1 MIYNLNIK
9 SKGFALVLVLWVLSL
24 LTLMAGSFALGMRR
38 EISITEGIKN
48 NAQAAA
54 IAESGIA
61 IAELMLLGSETDK
74 VNAEQ
79 DKSWRTDGSIYQI
92 NYGDTRVRI
101 RMLSET
107 GKIDINQA
115 DTQLLRALFSR
126 APATEDDRIDPLIRV
141 AKLVGA
147 VMDWRDSDDI
157 VSQNGAEKPEY
168 QTAGLKYQPANKAFQ
183 NTEELQMVLGMNA
196 RTFKWLEP
204 LITVYSGQAQVDK
217 NATREVLS
225 LLPDLEPSIIA
236 QFLEARAESAKL
248 GKPLTF
254 PITSKYMNA
263 AEGEGLQSGAVT
275 IISEAKLAD
284 GSRAAVGALV
294 IKSEVDPT
302 LPFQVLKW
310 QRSYANEIS
319 LFSTAMNELLVAQY
333 NEPQFND

>member
-74 VNAEQ
+74 INAEQ

-126 APATEDDRIDPLIRV
+126 APATEDDRNDPLIRV
-141 AKLVGA
+141 SKWVGA
-147 VMDWRDSDDI
+147 VMDWRDSDDT
-157 VSQNGAEKPEY
+157 VSPNGAEKPEY

-183 NTEELQMVLGMNA
+183 NIEELQMVLGMNA
-196 RTFKWLEP
+196 KTFKWLEP

-217 NATREVLS
+217 SATREVLS
-225 LLPDLEPSIIA
+225 LLPDLEPGIIG
-236 QFLEARAESAKL
+236 QFLEARSESAKL
-248 GKPLTF
+248 DKPLTF
-254 PITSKYMNA
+254 PITSKYING
-263 AEGEGLQSGAVT
+263 AEAEGLQSGAVT

-294 IKSEVDPT
+294 IKSEVDPA

>member
-48 NAQAAA
+48 NAQAIA

-61 IAELMLLGSETDK
+61 IAELMLLGSATDSI
-74 VNAEQ
+74 NAEQ
-79 DKSWRTDGSIYQI
+79 DKSWRTDGSVYQI

-115 DTQLLRALFSR
+115 DPQLLRALFSR
-126 APATEDDRIDPLIRV
+126 APAPDDDRKDPLIRV

-147 VMDWRDSDDI
+147 VMDWRDSDDT
-157 VSQNGAEKPEY
+157 VSPDGAEKPEY
-168 QTAGLKYQPANKAFQ
+168 QTAGLKYHPANKPFQ
-183 NTEELQMVLGMNA
+183 NIEELQMVLGMDA
-196 RTFKWLEP
+196 ETFKWLEP

-225 LLPDLEPSIIA
+225 LLPGLEPAIIE
-236 QFLEARAESAKL
+236 QFLEARTESAKF

-254 PITSKYMNA
+254 PITSKYING
-263 AEGEGLQSGAVT
+263 AEADALQSGAVT
-275 IISEAKLAD
+275 IISEARLAD

-294 IKSEVDPT
+294 IKSEVDPA